1 VWGPIPM
8 PAQNLPQADAQLLA
22 EWISKGASR

>member
-1 VWGPIPM
+1 M